1 MTEQTR
7 TEKYLRDEIQK
18 YRESGDRKAQPLW
31 WKLSPLREF
40 CLKTLKGEFLD
51 IWVKSH
57 YSLSSEELEIYIDQ
71 ASSIAEAIEKN
82 EPDWHPRD
90 LADEYDKTGLPVLSY
105 IRWRAHVWHY
115 QRKRIEEREDLSSK
129 RHKALK
135 KIRSSTL

>member
-18 YRESGDRKAQPLW
+18 YRESGDRTAQPLW

-40 CLKTLKGEFLD
+40 YLKTLKGEFVD
-51 IWVKSH
+51 NWVRSH
-57 YSLSSEELEIYIDQ
+57 NALSSEELETYIDR
-71 ASSIAEAIEKN
+71 AIAIDDSIKDI
-82 EPDWHPRD
+82 EPDWDSRE
-90 LADEYDKTGLPVLSY
+90 LAVECAKTGLPISA
-105 IRWRAHVWHY
+105 IMWRAAIWSK
-115 QRKRIEEREDLSSK
+115 QRERIKEREDLSSK